1 VAKSNLES
9 PLAISTGFGYSPA
22 NLLHKTKKLVDV
34 SRRQSP
40 AHPHRLPDD
49 FQEHDSSMEVY
60 DLLMI
65 AVLVGATVFGAWKGL
80 AWQLASLGA
89 IVASFFVAVRFRAD
103 VAEYIH
109 TEPPWDVFIAML
121 ILYVGTSL
129 VIWIVFRMV
138 SQFIDRLKLK
148 EFDRQ
153 IGALFGLAKGVL
165 LCVIV
170 TLFAVTLLGDRQRE
184 AIVRSRSGYYIA
196 RLLDRSHAVMPREV
210 HELLGPYMESFDE
223 QVDHSGVARP
233 GPAADDSEE
242 SPFTV
247 PVDDLFQAWQP
258 SESALQ
264 R

>member
-1 VAKSNLES
+1 
-9 PLAISTGFGYSPA
+9 
-22 NLLHKTKKLVDV
+22 
-34 SRRQSP
+34 
-40 AHPHRLPDD
+40 
-49 FQEHDSSMEVY
+49 MEVY
-60 DLLMI
+60 DILMI
-65 AVLVGATVFGAWKGL
+65 ALLVGATVFGAWKGL

-89 IVASFFVAVRFRAD
+89 IVASYFVALRFRAD
-103 VAEYIH
+103 LAEHIRA
-109 TEPPWDVFIAML
+109 EPPWDVFIAML

-196 RLLDRSHAVMPREV
+196 RLLDRSHAVMPRELHDV
-210 HELLGPYMESFDE
+210 LGPYIESLDE
-223 QVDHSGVARP
+223 QLGQAPARAP
-233 GPAADDSEE
+233 LGAPIAGGEPVSDDSDG
-242 SPFTV
+242 PRFTV
-247 PVDDLFQAWQP
+247 PVDDLFQAWQRTE
-258 SESALQ
+258 SELK